1 MQGHR
6 VLTRGRRAPSPVPS
20 AEAAAMENVL
30 EGLLVLL
37 AKARVDDGV
46 EAAVEVAQPESNFE
60 DSVRGSVRWENRSF
74 GDTEKKRKKTKL
86 LYAARDLQLYS

>member
-1 MQGHR
+1 MQSHR
-6 VLTRGRRAPSPVPS
+6 VLTRGRRAPSPVRS

-74 GDTEKKRKKTKL
+74 GDTERKKRQN
-86 LYAARDLQLYS
+86 YYMW

>member
-1 MQGHR
+1 MR
-6 VLTRGRRAPSPVPS
+6 SP
-20 AEAAAMENVL
+20 EATPMKNVL

-46 EAAVEVAQPESNFE
+46 EAAVEVAQPESDFE
-60 DSVRGSVRWENRSF
+60 NSVRGFVRWENRSF
-74 GDTEKKRKKTKL
+74 GDTERKNKKTKL